1 MPVKTVLIFKFFN
14 NYLFRASLKTRII
27 CLASPLRGCIINKIE
42 ALRIVY
48 TKTFSTT
55 YPNKFNKKEADH
67 DL

>member
-1 MPVKTVLIFKFFN
+1 MHYLYLKNVVALI
-14 NYLFRASLKTRII
+14 
-27 CLASPLRGCIINKIE
+27 RGCIINKIE

>member
-1 MPVKTVLIFKFFN
+1 M
-14 NYLFRASLKTRII
+14 I
-27 CLASPLRGCIINKIE
+27 CLFLFQEVRYKRGCIINKIE

>member
-1 MPVKTVLIFKFFN
+1 MDFVIEQISYKRV
-14 NYLFRASLKTRII
+14 
-27 CLASPLRGCIINKIE
+27 RGCIINKIE